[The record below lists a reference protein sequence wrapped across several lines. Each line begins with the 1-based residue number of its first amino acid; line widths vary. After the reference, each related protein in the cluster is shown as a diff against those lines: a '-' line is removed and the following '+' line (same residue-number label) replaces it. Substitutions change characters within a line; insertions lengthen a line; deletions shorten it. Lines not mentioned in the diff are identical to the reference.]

1 MHWLLCTTNDKGTG
15 TALLVSRGMHT
26 GHFEIVTGMNI
37 MTGLAELPLLYIHLY
52 YTPCY
57 GSLRWYD

>member
-15 TALLVSRGMHT
+15 TALLVMHT

-52 YTPCY
+52 TPCY
-57 GSLRWYD
+57 GSHRWYD